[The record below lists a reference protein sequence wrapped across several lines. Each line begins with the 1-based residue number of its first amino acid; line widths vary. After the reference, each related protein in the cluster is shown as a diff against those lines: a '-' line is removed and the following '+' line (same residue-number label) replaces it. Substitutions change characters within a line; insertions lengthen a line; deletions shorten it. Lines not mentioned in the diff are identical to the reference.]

1 MYLFH
6 AQNSLKMGP
15 THFVASDTGILP
27 LFCAAAQRR
36 NGDFMKAVITVT
48 GKDTVG
54 IIADVAAVCAKYRA
68 NILDITQTVLS
79 EYFAM
84 IMLTDIDAL
93 DVEFADFADA
103 LAKLGEGKGLMIHA
117 MHEDIFNTMHHI

>member
-1 MYLFH
+1 
-6 AQNSLKMGP
+6 
-15 THFVASDTGILP
+15 
-27 LFCAAAQRR
+27 
-36 NGDFMKAVITVT
+36 MKAVITVT

-68 NILDITQTVLS
+68 NILDITQSVLS

-84 IMLTDIDAL
+84 IMLADIDA
-93 DVEFADFADA
+93 
-103 LAKLGEGKGLMIHA
+103 LGEGKGLMIHA